1 MQKFRQVFKT
11 KQSLTESQNEKL
23 VLGSFKK
30 VYAALLEKY
39 RISEFNTLNEE
50 RQPAFLAEL
59 HSYWDEKAG
68 ILPKGIKFL
77 RGNSDLLTEKSTS
90 DQKRNFMKKRAVP
103 AISETFK
110 QSNLKYK
117 LYDIID
123 EMYKSTASKKLG
135 DVLTPKEMT
144 EILVESFRDSVK
156 NIMTEIKY
164 ELNENSG
171 ISKKKPN
178 SELNEREFSTKER
191 QKLAKEG
198 KAMKDGGFPIVIEQ
212 DLKNAVKAYGRGNQP
227 KAEKAHIKKRAK
239 ALGAENLIPQE
250 WKQTNEGFF
259 SREKSED
266 QLVAQKLVDWARE
279 AGIKAK
285 ADSRGFIRDSK
296 NNILASVTP
305 TGYIDVSGVGNFAPE
320 ELDDNMYDIVE
331 GMKLLV
337 GGRYN

>member
-171 ISKKKPN
+171 ISKKK
-178 SELNEREFSTKER
+178 T
-191 QKLAKEG
+191 
-198 KAMKDGGFPIVIEQ
+198 
-212 DLKNAVKAYGRGNQP
+212 
-227 KAEKAHIKKRAK
+227 
-239 ALGAENLIPQE
+239 
-250 WKQTNEGFF
+250 
-259 SREKSED
+259 
-266 QLVAQKLVDWARE
+266 QL
-279 AGIKAK
+279 
-285 ADSRGFIRDSK
+285 
-296 NNILASVTP
+296 
-305 TGYIDVSGVGNFAPE
+305 
-320 ELDDNMYDIVE
+320 
-331 GMKLLV
+331 
-337 GGRYN
+337 

>member
-1 MQKFRQVFKT
+1 MKKFREVFKT

-39 RISEFNTLNEE
+39 KISEFNTLTED

-59 HSYWDEKAG
+59 HSYWDEKKG
-68 ILPKGIKFL
+68 ILRKGIKFL
-77 RGNSDLLTEKSTS
+77 KGNSDLLTEKSTS

-123 EMYKSTASKKLG
+123 EMYKSTEAENLG
-135 DVLTPKEMT
+135 DILTPKEMIN
-144 EILVESFRDSVK
+144 ILVESFRDSVK
-156 NIMTEIKY
+156 NIMTEINY
-164 ELNENSG
+164 ELNENAKPLKKKKIIKHKISG
-171 ISKKKPN
+171 ISKKKPG
-178 SELNEREFSTKER
+178 SEELKES
-191 QKLAKEG
+191 
-198 KAMKDGGFPIVIEQ
+198 
-212 DLKNAVKAYGRGNQP
+212 
-227 KAEKAHIKKRAK
+227 
-239 ALGAENLIPQE
+239 
-250 WKQTNEGFF
+250 FF
-259 SREKSED
+259 NREKSED
-266 QLVAQKLVDWARE
+266 QLVAQKLVDWANE
-279 AGIKAK
+279 AGINAK
-285 ADSRGFIRDSK
+285 ADSRGFIRDQE

-305 TGYIDVSGVGNFAPE
+305 IGYVDVSGVGNFAPE
-320 ELDDNMYDIVE
+320 ELDDNMHDIIE